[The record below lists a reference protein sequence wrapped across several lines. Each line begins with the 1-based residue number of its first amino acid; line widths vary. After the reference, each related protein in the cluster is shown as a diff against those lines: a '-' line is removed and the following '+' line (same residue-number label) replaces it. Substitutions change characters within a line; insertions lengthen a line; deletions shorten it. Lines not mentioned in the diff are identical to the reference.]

1 MPQVDKL
8 IVVEKLTTGGAAED
22 DGRIRPGDI
31 LHSVDG
37 KPVTDMDMAPKLIAG
52 DEGTEARPCRAPL
65 SVRDALRRPACNPS
79 PCAPPQEPY
88 RLSGQI
94 ILEME
99 RPETGVVSY
108 YTMKRKVVNNLGATV
123 AVHDVHHEHRT
134 GITPRGAW

>member
-8 IVVEKLTTGGAAED
+8 IIVEKLTTGGAAEA

-37 KPVTDMDMAPKLIAG
+37 TPVTDMDIAPKLIAG
-52 DEGTEARPCRAPL
+52 DEGTEARPCRVLL
-65 SVRDALRRPACNPS
+65 SVRDALRRPTCDPS
-79 PCAPPQEPY
+79 PCAPPHEPY
-88 RLSGQI
+88 CLSGQV

-108 YTMKRKVVNNLGATV
+108 YTMKRKVVSNLGATV
-123 AVHDVHHEHRT
+123 AVHDVHREHRT
-134 GITPRGAW
+134 GITPRG